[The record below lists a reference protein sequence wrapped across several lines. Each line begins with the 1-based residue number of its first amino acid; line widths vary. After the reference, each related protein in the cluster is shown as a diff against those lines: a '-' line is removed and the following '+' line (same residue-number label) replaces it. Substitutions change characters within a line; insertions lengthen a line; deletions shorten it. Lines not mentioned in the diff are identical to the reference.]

1 MNLLLRDS
9 YKTLS
14 AAILIFGCDFV
25 KLARQDFQRN
35 SITPQVFSL
44 VFLVSPKNLKFRH
57 ETVL

>member
-1 MNLLLRDS
+1 MVIKLFLLQFH
-9 YKTLS
+9 
-14 AAILIFGCDFV
+14 IFGCDLV

-35 SITPQVFSL
+35 AITPQVLSL